1 MLIDKDGEVRM
12 NVFRAKML
20 KILIIKDIYIYIYI
34 YIYAGFMT

>member
-12 NVFRAKML
+12 NVFRAKKL
-20 KILIIKDIYIYIYI
+20 KILKKKDIYIYIYI